1 MRPPLLIA
9 LAVALAATFWLQQG
23 EDTGGVEVAERR
35 GGARQ
40 PPADRSGSAAR
51 ADRSSPHA
59 AQTNETRGSRTST
72 DNAPEATGA
81 WLVNR
86 VQAWQARRAE
96 VEALP
101 PARAMT
107 TAAPSAWSA
116 AMPPPPPQPPTQSR
130 TADAAPVAPPFPH
143 QWVGRFDD
151 EASGSSKALR
161 RVVISGPVS
170 TWVAREGDVIEGQ
183 WRIDQIQERL
193 IRLTYLP
200 LQQSQTVAMK

>member
-35 GGARQ
+35 SPGREQAADRPGPVGRSHQPVRQAGGDGDVNGARATADHS
-40 PPADRSGSAAR
+40 PAD
-51 ADRSSPHA
+51 
-59 AQTNETRGSRTST
+59 
-72 DNAPEATGA
+72 TGA
-81 WLVNR
+81 WLVDR

-107 TAAPSAWSA
+107 AAAPSAWSA
-116 AMPPPPPQPPTQSR
+116 ALPPPPPPPPSQKR
-130 TADAAPVAPPFPH
+130 DADAAPVAPPFPH

-151 EASGSSKALR
+151 EASGGTKAVR
-161 RVVISGPVS
+161 RAVISGPVS

-183 WRIDQIQERL
+183 WRVDQIQERL

>member
-23 EDTGGVEVAERR
+23 EDTGGVEVTERR
-35 GGARQ
+35 GPARTQ
-40 PPADRSGSAAR
+40 PADRSAR
-51 ADRSSPHA
+51 VSRTDQPAPHA
-59 AQTNETRGSRTST
+59 GRGGDAQGLRASA
-72 DNAPEATGA
+72 DKAPEATGA

-86 VQAWQARRAE
+86 VQAWQERRAE

-116 AMPPPPPQPPTQSR
+116 AMPPPPPPPPSQNR

-161 RVVISGPVS
+161 RVVISGAVS

>member
-1 MRPPLLIA
+1 MRSPLLIA

-35 GGARQ
+35 GPARTQ
-40 PPADRSGSAAR
+40 PA
-51 ADRSSPHA
+51 PHA
-59 AQTNETRGSRTST
+59 GRGGDAQGQRATT
-72 DNAPEATGA
+72 DKAPEATGA
-81 WLVNR
+81 WLVDR

-116 AMPPPPPQPPTQSR
+116 AMPPPPPPPPSQNR